1 MEILGTIPLQNTEIK
16 KKFRFYRMVKKGFT
30 PLKAPTVTVT
40 KKVDIIP
47 APKA

>member
-1 MEILGTIPLQNTEIK
+1 MEILGTIPLHHNDVK
-16 KKFRFYRMVKKGFT
+16 KKFRLDRMVKNRA
-30 PLKAPTVTVT
+30 PHLWAPTVTVT